1 MSKTL
6 ATVKTHLW
14 SYIRKGKEKVAWFMI
29 GPIDL
34 LDQTNPSNT
43 FVYLATS
50 WTKER
55 KPLNGVFSTSNSY
68 KTKCQTVRSPSKPTL
83 LSPEALQKWH

>member
-14 SYIRKGKEKVAWFMI
+14 SYIRKGREKVAWFMI
-29 GPIDL
+29 GPTNL
-34 LDQTNPSNT
+34 LVQLNPSNT
-43 FVYLATS
+43 FVYLAMS
-50 WTKER
+50 WAKEH
-55 KPLNGVFSTSNSY
+55 KLLNGVFNTLNSY
-68 KTKCQTVRSPSKPTL
+68 KTSCQIVGSPPKPIL